1 MAQRPER
8 RKSTLGAA
16 HPIEHQN
23 NQAPVEKQPE
33 ATELQAVATNQ
44 IPPAALQPR
53 EEPAPP
59 AATPR
64 AANRAGKAQP
74 KGAFYADEDV
84 LERIRAAWFHTP
96 TTAAERE
103 ASFSDFLREAALER
117 MQRREKTY
125 NAGNPF
131 PFVPSG
137 KIARGRR

>member
-23 NQAPVEKQPE
+23 NQAPVAAGP
-33 ATELQAVATNQ
+33 QAVAPSADDTSQ
-44 IPPAALQPR
+44 SPSPLQVSDKSSATAAAGER
-53 EEPAPP
+53 GSNA
-59 AATPR
+59 
-64 AANRAGKAQP
+64 AGKAQP
-74 KGAFYADEDV
+74 KGAFYADADV

-103 ASFSDFLREAALER
+103 ASFSDFLREAALAR
-117 MQRREKTY
+117 MQSREKTY
-125 NAGNPF
+125 NGGNPF
-131 PFVPSG
+131 PAVPSG

>member
-23 NQAPVEKQPE
+23 NQAPAAAKQEVMSSTSTDPS
-33 ATELQAVATNQ
+33 
-44 IPPAALQPR
+44 PSPAQVQ
-53 EEPAPP
+53 EEPVAE
-59 AATPR
+59 AGAVR
-64 AANRAGKAQP
+64 VANRAGKPQP

-117 MQRREKTY
+117 MYRREKTY
-125 NAGNPF
+125 NEGNPF

>member
-23 NQAPVEKQPE
+23 NQAPVGEKQE
-33 ATELQAVATNQ
+33 AAEPLTTTADKAPSPSRVQ
-44 IPPAALQPR
+44 
-53 EEPAPP
+53 EEPVASIV
-59 AATPR
+59 APR
-64 AANRAGKAQP
+64 AANKSGKAQP

-125 NAGNPF
+125 NGGNPF

-137 KIARGRR
+137 RIARGRR

>member
-23 NQAPVEKQPE
+23 NQAPVVKNQGDPE
-33 ATELQAVATNQ
+33 PQVITADQA
-44 IPPAALQPR
+44 
-53 EEPAPP
+53 PAPSLP
-59 AATPR
+59 RVQEAAAPK
-64 AANRAGKAQP
+64 AANKAGKTQP
-74 KGAFYADEDV
+74 KGAFYADEDE

-125 NAGNPF
+125 NGGNPF
-131 PFVPSG
+131 PRVPSG

>member
-23 NQAPVEKQPE
+23 NLAPVGEKQEAPE
-33 ATELQAVATNQ
+33 PLASTTDPVPL
-44 IPPAALQPR
+44 PSQPQ

-59 AATPR
+59 AAVPR
-64 AANRAGKAQP
+64 AANKAGKAQP

-125 NAGNPF
+125 NGGNPF

>member
-1 MAQRPER
+1 MAPRPER

-23 NQAPVEKQPE
+23 NQVPIVEKQEPAE
-33 ATELQAVATNQ
+33 PLPSPADQAHSPSRATEE
-44 IPPAALQPR
+44 AAAPSSKPR
-53 EEPAPP
+53 GTTKP
-59 AATPR
+59 
-64 AANRAGKAQP
+64 GKAQP

-125 NAGNPF
+125 NGGNPF

>member
-23 NQAPVEKQPE
+23 NQSPAVEKQTASEPLSSVVDQVPSPSR
-33 ATELQAVATNQ
+33 AQ
-44 IPPAALQPR
+44 
-53 EEPAPP
+53 EEPVPAP
-59 AATPR
+59 TSR
-64 AANRAGKAQP
+64 GANKPGKVQP
-74 KGAFYADEDV
+74 KGAFYADEDE

-125 NAGNPF
+125 NEGNPF
-131 PFVPSG
+131 PRVPSG

>member
-23 NQAPVEKQPE
+23 NLAPVGEKQEAPE
-33 ATELQAVATNQ
+33 PLASITDPVPLPSQQ
-44 IPPAALQPR
+44 Q
-53 EEPAPP
+53 EEPAAP
-59 AATPR
+59 AAAPR
-64 AANRAGKAQP
+64 AANKAGKAQP

-125 NAGNPF
+125 NGGNPF

>member
-23 NQAPVEKQPE
+23 NQAPVGEKQE
-33 ATELQAVATNQ
+33 AAERLTTTTDQAPSPSRAEESAAPAAAPKATNK
-44 IPPAALQPR
+44 
-53 EEPAPP
+53 
-59 AATPR
+59 
-64 AANRAGKAQP
+64 AGKAQP

-125 NAGNPF
+125 NEGNPF
-131 PFVPSG
+131 PTVPSG

>member
-23 NQAPVEKQPE
+23 NQAPVADKQE
-33 ATELQAVATNQ
+33 AAEPLAS
-44 IPPAALQPR
+44 AADQTPSPLRPQ
-53 EEPAPP
+53 EEPAAP
-59 AATPR
+59 AATQR
-64 AANRAGKAQP
+64 GANKAGKTQP
-74 KGAFYADEDV
+74 KGAFYADEDE

-125 NAGNPF
+125 NEGNPF
-131 PFVPSG
+131 PTVSSG

>member
-23 NQAPVEKQPE
+23 NLAPVGEEQKASEPLASTMDPPPLPSQP
-33 ATELQAVATNQ
+33 Q
-44 IPPAALQPR
+44 
-53 EEPAPP
+53 EEPAAR
-59 AATPR
+59 AAAPR
-64 AANRAGKAQP
+64 AANKGGKAQP

-125 NAGNPF
+125 NEGNPF

>member
-23 NQAPVEKQPE
+23 NQAPAAAKQEVAEALVTPKNQEAPSSSGQVE
-33 ATELQAVATNQ
+33 
-44 IPPAALQPR
+44 PAA
-53 EEPAPP
+53 P
-59 AATPR
+59 AAAAR
-64 AANRAGKAQP
+64 AATKAGKAQP

-125 NAGNPF
+125 NGGNPF
-131 PFVPSG
+131 PFVASG

>member
-1 MAQRPER
+1 MAQRPAR

-23 NQAPVEKQPE
+23 NQ
-33 ATELQAVATNQ
+33 TSVATKQ
-44 IPPAALQPR
+44 EDVDLPAETTDLTPPPSPAK
-53 EEPAPP
+53 EEPAAPV
-59 AATPR
+59 ATSKG
-64 AANRAGKAQP
+64 ANRAGKAQP

-125 NAGNPF
+125 NDGNPF

>member
-23 NQAPVEKQPE
+23 NLASVGEEQEASEPLARITAPVP
-33 ATELQAVATNQ
+33 L
-44 IPPAALQPR
+44 PPKPQ
-53 EEPAPP
+53 EEPAAPT
-59 AATPR
+59 AAPR
-64 AANRAGKAQP
+64 GANRAGKAQP

-103 ASFSDFLREAALER
+103 ASFSDFLREAALDR

-125 NAGNPF
+125 NEGKPF

>member
-23 NQAPVEKQPE
+23 NQAPAAAGSLAVE
-33 ATELQAVATNQ
+33 
-44 IPPAALQPR
+44 PPADDKTQSPSPSQIS
-53 EEPAPP
+53 EKSPATAVGERGPN
-59 AATPR
+59 A
-64 AANRAGKAQP
+64 AGKAQP
-74 KGAFYADEDV
+74 KGAFYADAEV

-103 ASFSDFLREAALER
+103 ASFSDFLREAALDR

-125 NAGNPF
+125 NDGKPF
-131 PFVPSG
+131 PAVPSG

>member
-23 NQAPVEKQPE
+23 NLAPVGEKQESSEPLARTPDPVPLPPQSQE
-33 ATELQAVATNQ
+33 ELTA
-44 IPPAALQPR
+44 PAA
-53 EEPAPP
+53 A
-59 AATPR
+59 PR
-64 AANRAGKAQP
+64 AATKAGKAQP

-125 NAGNPF
+125 NGGNPF

>member
-8 RKSTLGAA
+8 RKSTLGKA

-23 NQAPVEKQPE
+23 NQAAAVMTQEDPE
-33 ATELQAVATNQ
+33 RQAGATDQA
-44 IPPAALQPR
+44 PAPSRPQ
-53 EEPAPP
+53 EEPAAP
-59 AATPR
+59 AAAPR
-64 AANRAGKAQP
+64 GANRAGKAQP

-125 NAGNPF
+125 NEGNPF

>member
-23 NQAPVEKQPE
+23 NQAPAAAKQE
-33 ATELQAVATNQ
+33 IVKSAADDSDQ
-44 IPPAALQPR
+44 PPSPKQVQEESFAAASTVR
-53 EEPAPP
+53 I
-59 AATPR
+59 
-64 AANRAGKAQP
+64 ANKAQP
-74 KGAFYADEDV
+74 KGAFYADENV

-117 MQRREKTY
+117 MRRREITY
-125 NAGNPF
+125 NEGNPF
-131 PFVPSG
+131 PYVPSG

>member
-1 MAQRPER
+1 MAPRPER

-23 NQAPVEKQPE
+23 NQVPVEEKHE
-33 ATELQAVATNQ
+33 AAGPLAGPKDQAHSASQ
-44 IPPAALQPR
+44 AQEERAAS
-53 EEPAPP
+53 

-64 AANRAGKAQP
+64 SVNKSGKAQP

-125 NAGNPF
+125 NGGDPF

-137 KIARGRR
+137 RIARGRR

>member
-23 NQAPVEKQPE
+23 NQAP
-33 ATELQAVATNQ
+33 AVAEQ
-44 IPPAALQPR
+44 GVVESPAGNTAQAPSPSQVR
-53 EEPAPP
+53 EEPV
-59 AATPR
+59 AATGAVRVPSK
-64 AANRAGKAQP
+64 AGKAQP

-96 TTAAERE
+96 TTAPERE

-125 NAGNPF
+125 NGGKPF

>member
-16 HPIEHQN
+16 HPIDHQN
-23 NQAPVEKQPE
+23 NQAPVSAKQETAEPP
-33 ATELQAVATNQ
+33 ASTTEQAVSPSRAQ
-44 IPPAALQPR
+44 DEAA
-53 EEPAPP
+53 A
-59 AATPR
+59 PR
-64 AANRAGKAQP
+64 AASKAGKAQP

-96 TTAAERE
+96 TTAPERE

-125 NAGNPF
+125 NEGNPF

>member
-23 NQAPVEKQPE
+23 NQAPVMKNQEDPGPQLI
-33 ATELQAVATNQ
+33 TDQAPSPSRAQ
-44 IPPAALQPR
+44 DPAA
-53 EEPAPP
+53 P
-59 AATPR
+59 AAAPKV
-64 AANRAGKAQP
+64 ANKAGKTQP
-74 KGAFYADEDV
+74 KGAFYADEDE

-103 ASFSDFLREAALER
+103 ASFSDFLREAALVR
-117 MQRREKTY
+117 MQGREKTY
-125 NAGNPF
+125 NGGNPF
-131 PFVPSG
+131 PRVPSG